1 MAYLKLSLVL
11 VMLVFCGSGLSGP
24 IEGAKEELKLTDP
37 GVPEALQAA
46 YAELGKNSDARYRRL
61 KALSVTR
68 ADLTGGSG
76 KEYDF
81 KMLEDRDCSKIDG
94 TSPDAL
100 RPRPQ
105 RPNEAD
111 KEERL
116 DMNDPDV
123 QEAIEAAV
131 NELSKHSDARFRR
144 LRAWAVKK
152 VDPADLEPNE
162 SSSGYE
168 IKMRELR
175 DCSKIKQTSPGAC
188 IQCNVFVYKKTT
200 DKPPKY
206 TITKMNCVL

>member
-1 MAYLKLSLVL
+1 MFYLKLSLVIVLL
-11 VMLVFCGSGLSGP
+11 VCGCGLG
-24 IEGAKEELKLTDP
+24 
-37 GVPEALQAA
+37 
-46 YAELGKNSDARYRRL
+46 
-61 KALSVTR
+61 
-68 ADLTGGSG
+68 
-76 KEYDF
+76 
-81 KMLEDRDCSKIDG
+81 
-94 TSPDAL
+94 
-100 RPRPQ
+100 
-105 RPNEAD
+105 RPNESD

-168 IKMRELR
+168 IKMRESR

-206 TITKMNCVL
+206 TITKMNCDPADLEANESSSGYEIKMREMRDCSRIKPRPEPISTALVTEKSPCIQCNVFVYKKRNEKPQKYTITKMNCVL

>member
-76 KEYDF
+76 QEYDF

-94 TSPDAL
+94 NSPD
-100 RPRPQ
+100 
-105 RPNEAD
+105 
-111 KEERL
+111 
-116 DMNDPDV
+116 
-123 QEAIEAAV
+123 
-131 NELSKHSDARFRR
+131 
-144 LRAWAVKK
+144 
-152 VDPADLEPNE
+152 
-162 SSSGYE
+162 
-168 IKMRELR
+168 
-175 DCSKIKQTSPGAC
+175 AC
-188 IQCNVFVYKKTT
+188 IQCNVFIL
-200 DKPPKY
+200 DKPTETPRY
-206 TITKMNCVL
+206 THTHMNCVV